1 MKLDICNKKFI
12 YVTIQL
18 NNSKGNTQI
27 FTTLFGMAKWVELKQ
42 MMSSTQFSG
51 CKSECAVIRI

>member
-1 MKLDICNKKFI
+1 MNVIHLIDRKCKLSYDFYLAKWTF
-12 YVTIQL
+12 
-18 NNSKGNTQI
+18 
-27 FTTLFGMAKWVELKQ
+27 FTPQFGMINWVELKQ